1 MFTIELASLFRNII
15 TLPQRDDQRLCKVSR
30 VGVRTLSRS
39 ALALAFPS
47 TMTLQLTKAGFNTT
61 FGFLARGTFT
71 FREMSWILIKVFFG
85 SSYLGFVRAVLFCL
99 ICYTSLTQNTH
110 RMLLNRYFQ
119 HHTRFLQISSAN
131 LTKISPTMGPPLMLV
146 FCVATNFL
154 LLTILIC
161 LLSKSYDKV

>member
-30 VGVRTLSRS
+30 VGFCTLSRS
-39 ALALAFPS
+39 VLTLKVLS
-47 TMTLQLTKAGFNTT
+47 TMTLGLTRTGFNTT

-85 SSYLGFVRAVLFCL
+85 SSYLGFVRAVLFRL
-99 ICYTSLTQNTH
+99 ICYASLTLYTH

-119 HHTRFLQISSAN
+119 HHTRYLQIQV
-131 LTKISPTMGPPLMLV
+131 LTPQRYLQQWARRSCLCSVLLRISCYSP
-146 FCVATNFL
+146 
-154 LLTILIC
+154 
-161 LLSKSYDKV
+161 S